1 MSVCTHDNTGRRA
14 EHAGCFKWK
23 DASKHFWHYTTAC
36 WFFSKKACLQDVICL
51 CACPSSLLVGS
62 EECWQGMELIWRGS
76 AAGESLYIHVD
87 PGRLV
92 LLVGLCWNTREHLW
106 TFHQT
111 NGEYPFFWV
120 FVHFH
125 ISSFPF
131 SFFIFFV
138 ILLAQLQKL
147 YRAFNK
153 KSQNTKIK
161 IACLWSM
168 LFVMKSW
175 RRHFVG
181 IIVM

>member
-1 MSVCTHDNTGRRA
+1 MPYRLTQKPLWVSVPMTTRA
-14 EHAGCFKWK
+14 ERQSMRDVSNGKTL
-23 DASKHFWHYTTAC
+23 ASKHFWHYTTAC
-36 WFFSKKACLQDVICL
+36 WFFSKKACLQDVI
-51 CACPSSLLVGS
+51 CPSSLLVGS

-111 NGEYPFFWV
+111 NGECPFLI

-125 ISSFPF
+125 LSSFF
-131 SFFIFFV
+131 D
-138 ILLAQLQKL
+138 ILLAQLLKL
-147 YRAFNK
+147 YRAFYK
-153 KSQNTKIK
+153 KSQNTKMK
-161 IACLWSM
+161 IAGLWSM